1 MLGKLDR
8 YMQNN
13 QTELLSHTMF
23 SSVQSLSHVWL
34 FVTPWTVAHQAPL
47 YITNSWS
54 LLKLMSIT
62 SVMPSNH
69 LILCRPFSSHLQSFP
84 ASGSFPVSQ
93 LFTLGGQSIG
103 ASASVLP
110 MNTQDWFPL
119 GLIRLI
125 SLQSKGFSGVF
136 SSTTIQKHQFIS
148 AQPEIGQG
156 RMRNADFCLL
166 QEDSP
171 LIAAGVRRSSVF
183 LAVTDEQSFHLT
195 ELGEGMNMDFGSK
208 CFNRFYWI
216 LVYFLE

>member
-1 MLGKLDR
+1 MFYKLKNH
-8 YMQNN
+8 YP
-13 QTELLSHTMF
+13 
-23 SSVQSLSHVWL
+23 SSVQFSR
-34 FVTPWTVAHQAPL
+34 
-47 YITNSWS
+47 
-54 LLKLMSIT
+54 
-62 SVMPSNH
+62 SVMSDSLWPYQLQHARPLCPSPSPGVHTNPCPLSWWCH
-69 LILCRPFSSHLQSFP
+69 LTISFSVTTFSSCLQSFP

>member
-1 MLGKLDR
+1 MELGGKI
-8 YMQNN
+8 
-13 QTELLSHTMF
+13 LLLFSCSVVSDSLRLHGLQHSRLPCPSLSPGVCSDSLSIESVMSSISFSVTTF
-23 SSVQSLSHVWL
+23 SS
-34 FVTPWTVAHQAPL
+34 
-47 YITNSWS
+47 
-54 LLKLMSIT
+54 
-62 SVMPSNH
+62 
-69 LILCRPFSSHLQSFP
+69 CLQSFP